1 MLALSNLYSNW
12 NISREYFKILT
23 VSVLRFQ
30 CTNVADRLR
39 DGRTDT
45 ERQQRPRLRKM

>member
-12 NISREYFKILT
+12 NISREYFKTLT

-30 CTNVADRLR
+30 CIVTMYTEI
-39 DGRTDT
+39 DGGFG
-45 ERQQRPRLRKM
+45 RKSQNLSTAK